1 MTDVVDEQRNQLL
14 RELVWTIV
22 VRAVGHDGRHTVCI
36 VESTD
41 EVVRACLRCRIWRVR
56 IVLGSLYEEL
66 LAVSLVVLTAGS
78 LGGER
83 SRNALRVSHLQ
94 CTVNLIGRDVVE
106 TLALISLRKTLPVN
120 LCRLEQRQGT
130 HHVGMSKSERILDTS
145 IYMTLGSEMDDA
157 IHLIVLH
164 QLQHQVEITD
174 ITLYESIVRLVL
186 DVLEVSQV
194 ACVSQLVEVDDVIL
208 RIFVHKKSYYV

>member
-1 MTDVVDEQRNQLL
+1 MLSMESEDYTWQSPGRTPL
-14 RELVWTIV
+14 RKP
-22 VRAVGHDGRHTVCI
+22 R
-36 VESTD
+36 
-41 EVVRACLRCRIWRVR
+41 
-56 IVLGSLYEEL
+56 GSYRWI
-66 LAVSLVVLTAGS
+66 

-83 SRNALRVSHLQ
+83 SRNALWMSHLQ

-130 HHVGMSKSERILDTS
+130 HHVGLSKSEWILDTS
-145 IYMTLGSEMDDA
+145 IYVALGSEMNDA
-157 IHLIVLH
+157 IHLVVLH

-186 DVLEVSQV
+186 NVLEVSQIT
-194 ACVSQLVEVDDVIL
+194 CVSQLVEVDDVIL
-208 RIFVHKKSYYV
+208 RIFVHEKPYNV